1 MRTSLRKFGI
11 SAWLSTDRRAVKILK
26 LITASAVLCG
36 RSSANASDLWVLR
49 YVWDREEQIAP
60 LAALVAGLLEAIPE
74 PESPHPLAGRPDR
87 PDSEALAKQ
96 LDDAERV
103 LASGTLTLI
112 ELVRLR
118 EQVTNVSDRA
128 EWVTDTVG
136 REHLLTCAGGLLE
149 KIGE

>member
-1 MRTSLRKFGI
+1 L
-11 SAWLSTDRRAVKILK
+11 
-26 LITASAVLCG
+26 
-36 RSSANASDLWVLR
+36 ANASDLWVLR

-60 LAALVAGLLEAIPE
+60 LAALVAGLLEAVPDE
-74 PESPHPLAGRPDR
+74 SESPHPLAARPDR

-96 LDDAERV
+96 LDDAERI

-136 REHLLTCAGGLLE
+136 RDHLLTRAGGLLE